1 MIIMSDGSG
10 LLLSLGIALGLGLLV
25 GLQREWENNRMAGLR
40 TFALVSVSGA
50 LSAIL
55 AGVNGGWVMAAALLG
70 LGALVSAGHLTAQR
84 GESPDPGLTTVMA
97 MFVMFMVGALTVYGY
112 LTVSAAVAGTV
123 MVLLHEKESLHR
135 FVHKIGE
142 KALREIARLVL
153 IGLVI
158 LPLLPDEALG
168 GNKLLNPFSIWL
180 MVVLIVGISLAAYL
194 ASRFLGNAT
203 GALVAGVL
211 GGLISSTATT
221 VSAARQSKQDVSRA
235 RSLAVIVLIAGSVVF
250 ARVMVEVAL
259 VAPSHAWEILPPLG
273 AMMVFSVLVAAVAY
287 RAMLRAGGAQGDAQP
302 SSELK
307 GAVVFGMLYVLV
319 LVAVSYAKDHF
330 GDAGLFTVAAFS
342 GLTDMDAITLST
354 AGLSQQGDLDPTTAW
369 RVILTGG
376 LANVVFKAVLV
387 SVIGSKELLKPALAG
402 FGAILLGGT
411 VILWFWP

>member
-1 MIIMSDGSG
+1 MRDGG
-10 LLLSLGIALGLGLLV
+10 ELLLSLGVALGLGLLV
-25 GLQREWENNRMAGLR
+25 GLQREWENNRLAGLR

-55 AGVNGGWVMAAALLG
+55 AGEHGEWVMGAALLC
-70 LGALVSAGHLTAQR
+70 LGALVSVGHLVAQR
-84 GESPDPGLTTVMA
+84 VESPDPGLTTVVA

-112 LTVSAAVAGTV
+112 LTVSAVVSGTV

-135 FVHKIGE
+135 FVHRIGA

-168 GNKLLNPFSIWL
+168 GNQLLNPFSIWL

-194 ASRFLGNAT
+194 ASCFLGNAT
-203 GALVAGVL
+203 GAVVAGVL

-221 VSAARQSKQDVSRA
+221 VSAARHSKQDVSRA

-250 ARVMVEVAL
+250 VRVMVEVAL
-259 VAPSHAWEILPPLG
+259 VAPSHAWAILPPLG
-273 AMMVFSVLVAAVAY
+273 AMMVFSVVAAAVAH
-287 RAMLRAGGAQGDAQP
+287 RAMLRAEVSQADAQP
-302 SSELK
+302 PSELK
-307 GAVVFGMLYVLV
+307 GAVVFGLLYVLV

-354 AGLSQQGDLDPTTAW
+354 AGLSQQGALDPTTAW

-387 SVIGSKELLKPALAG
+387 SVMGSRELLKPALIG
-402 FGAILLGGT
+402 FGAILLGGMA
-411 VILWFWP
+411 ILLFWP